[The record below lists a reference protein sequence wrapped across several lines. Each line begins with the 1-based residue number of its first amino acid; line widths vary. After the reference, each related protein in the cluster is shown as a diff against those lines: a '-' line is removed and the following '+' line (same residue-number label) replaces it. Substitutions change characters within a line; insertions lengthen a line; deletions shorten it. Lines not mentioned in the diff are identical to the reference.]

1 MRACPFPPMK
11 SRAVPFEDST
21 VPRRPRIPMPAG
33 GANSARPLFRAS
45 ADCFL
50 MRPCLRGALYNTH
63 NMPCLRRTFQ
73 SRLPLPEIA
82 KMRASS
88 KSNFVFPKPDSTIRQ
103 NAIPPFGKFAVRK
116 IVSFKYESAP
126 FFGARKSAPKPP
138 QKKRADIRR
147 APEKENRTIPYLEFS
162 ESPAP
167 SDSPP
172 SPCAPLPSASSSS
185 TSGMV

>member
-1 MRACPFPPMK
+1 
-11 SRAVPFEDST
+11 
-21 VPRRPRIPMPAG
+21 MPAG

-45 ADCFL
+45 AACFL

-116 IVSFKYESAP
+116 IASFKYKSAP

-138 QKKRADIRR
+138 QKNARTYAARPKKKTGQFPIWNFRSPRHLRILRR
-147 APEKENRTIPYLEFS
+147 P
-162 ESPAP
+162 PAP
-167 SDSPP
+167 LCLRLPP
-172 SPCAPLPSASSSS
+172 PRHRAWCSSFGRICRSS
-185 TSGMV
+185 

>member
-1 MRACPFPPMK
+1 
-11 SRAVPFEDST
+11 
-21 VPRRPRIPMPAG
+21 MPAG

-45 ADCFL
+45 AACFL

-63 NMPCLRRTFQ
+63 NTPCLRRTFQ

-103 NAIPPFGKFAVRK
+103 NAISPFGKFAVRK
-116 IVSFKYESAP
+116 INPPRSSAP
-126 FFGARKSAPKPP
+126 ANPRQNRRK
-138 QKKRADIRR
+138 KKRADIRR